1 MKNPLQTMTGMLHS
15 KNGMT
20 LVELIVAMAIS
31 LVLAGSLYQI
41 FISSTRTYAL
51 NEGLARLQENS
62 RFAIK
67 VLRRDI
73 RQAGYLGCLQDNAAY
88 TNTLNDPTDFLFNFD
103 QAVYGLEATSATTW
117 ASELGPADPTTTGFN
132 GMNLIDPVGGSDILA
147 IRGMMGN
154 QLFFLETPMPD
165 TSADMKL
172 EDGTTGIDDGDILM
186 ITDCQHASVFQT
198 TNYTVVNGNLVHNT
212 GTGTPGNLTK
222 DLGHAYPPG
231 AQLHKPATTLY
242 FIAENATGQPSLFR
256 KVGLAGARELVDGIE
271 NMQVRFGEDLDGDGA
286 ADTYVD
292 GNAVTDWDTVVSVHI
307 ALLQRTVAEVPGRPA
322 DNSGY
327 DVSGDGNI
335 DFTAP
340 GDRRL
345 RRVLTTT
352 IGLRNHLR

>member
-1 MKNPLQTMTGMLHS
+1 MTGMLHS

-172 EDGTTGIDDGDILM
+172 EDGTTD
-186 ITDCQHASVFQT
+186 
-198 TNYTVVNGNLVHNT
+198 
-212 GTGTPGNLTK
+212 
-222 DLGHAYPPG
+222 
-231 AQLHKPATTLY
+231 
-242 FIAENATGQPSLFR
+242 
-256 KVGLAGARELVDGIE
+256 AREMAHE
-271 NMQVRFGEDLDGDGA
+271 GA
-286 ADTYVD
+286 AWGGLYTT
-292 GNAVTDWDTVVSVHI
+292 GCHVVPPTRPV
-307 ALLQRTVAEVPGRPA
+307 LQVFPVR
-322 DNSGY
+322 SG
-327 DVSGDGNI
+327 SA
-335 DFTAP
+335 AP
-340 GDRRL
+340 DRAPP
-345 RRVLTTT
+345 VVV
-352 IGLRNHLR
+352 GP